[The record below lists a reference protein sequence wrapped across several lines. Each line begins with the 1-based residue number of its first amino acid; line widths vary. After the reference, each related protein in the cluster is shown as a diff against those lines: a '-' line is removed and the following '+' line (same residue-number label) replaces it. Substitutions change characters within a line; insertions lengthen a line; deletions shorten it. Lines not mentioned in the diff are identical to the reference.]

1 MRLRSE
7 VSHEKMRY
15 LWRTYQPPTDKIM
28 NPSHL
33 RTLLLSISVLLLTVS
48 PRLLAQTPSD
58 QYECLYR
65 YHYSGPTTSAEEGD
79 SGLDIMV
86 AIMSAQEQHNES
98 LPQELSTLVMLRM
111 GDQRS
116 YCRDYTAYRVDS
128 LMVEKTRPDSL
139 LQSLRMAAVD
149 NLFYFDPCVT
159 MDLGRGE
166 MTLMETIPLSY
177 YTYTEPMMSIDWTL
191 SEETKEVCGY
201 SCKTAT
207 GSYGGRTW
215 VVRYAPGIP
224 SAFGPWKLNGLPGLI
239 LEAEDTEGMHH
250 FTAIR
255 FAKATTPLP
264 EPDRSM
270 AIRTTRQDFIKAKSR
285 QTEIPMDG
293 ITEMTVRSNDD
304 GQRVVMINGFTL
316 RPLVST
322 IQPLELK

>member
-1 MRLRSE
+1 
-7 VSHEKMRY
+7 
-15 LWRTYQPPTDKIM
+15 
-28 NPSHL
+28 
-33 RTLLLSISVLLLTVS
+33 
-48 PRLLAQTPSD
+48 
-58 QYECLYR
+58 
-65 YHYSGPTTSAEEGD
+65 
-79 SGLDIMV
+79 MV

-128 LMVEKTRPDSL
+128 LMTEATRPDSL
-139 LQSLRMAAVD
+139 LQSLQMAAVD

-224 SAFGPWKLNGLPGLI
+224 SAFGPWKLHGLPGLI
-239 LEAEDTEGMHH
+239 LEAEDAEGMHH
-250 FTAIR
+250 FTAVR

-293 ITEMTVRSNDD
+293 ITEMTVRSNDN
-304 GQRVVMINGFTL
+304 GQRVVSIDGFTL

-322 IQPLELK
+322 TRPLELK

>member
-1 MRLRSE
+1 MIS
-7 VSHEKMRY
+7 S
-15 LWRTYQPPTDKIM
+15 Q
-28 NPSHL
+28 L
-33 RTLLLSISVLLLTVS
+33 RTLLLPISVLLLLTVS
-48 PRLLAQTPSD
+48 PRLLAQSPSD
-58 QYECLYR
+58 QYGCLYR
-65 YHYSGPTTSAEEGD
+65 YHYSGPTTSSEDEE
-79 SGLDIMV
+79 SGLNVMVTIMG
-86 AIMSAQEQHNES
+86 AQKQDGKSH
-98 LPQELSTLVMLRM
+98 PQELSTLVMLRM

-128 LMVEKTRPDSL
+128 LMAETIRPDSL
-139 LQSLRMAAVD
+139 LQSLQMAAVD

-177 YTYTEPMMSIDWTL
+177 YTYTEPMMSIDWKL

-224 SAFGPWKLNGLPGLI
+224 SAFGPWKLHGLPGLI

-250 FTAIR
+250 FTAVR

-293 ITEMTVRSNDD
+293 ITEMAVQVNED
-304 GQRVVMINGFTL
+304 GQKIITINGFTL

-322 IQPLELK
+322 IKPLELK